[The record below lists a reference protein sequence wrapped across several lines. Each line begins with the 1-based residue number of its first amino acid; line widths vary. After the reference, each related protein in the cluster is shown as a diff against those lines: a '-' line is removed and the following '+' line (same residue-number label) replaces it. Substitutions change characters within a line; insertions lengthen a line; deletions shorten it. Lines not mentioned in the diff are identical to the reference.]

1 MRSISFIFKI
11 AYRYFRSKKSV
22 QAIHYISY
30 ISSGAVIVLACSMI
44 ILLSVFN
51 GFESLLSGL
60 YKGFYPEIKI
70 TPDKAKW
77 LSLSD
82 EQIQEIKAIDDIEF
96 ISRSAED
103 MILIFKEDVQKVAM
117 LKGVEKEWF
126 DITKFDSF
134 IVDGVKRFDEN
145 SIQNNQAIIGVNIA
159 NEVGININDPFTFTE
174 LYYPREFLETI
185 SLEQSLNSIQIS
197 ADGEFMVQAEIDGRY
212 ILVPLETAQNLFDN
226 EGKISSIEIKT
237 KEGGNIPKVIRKI
250 EKIVGEGVNVQS
262 QYEQNKTIYMVMR
275 IEKLATYVILTFI
288 LIIASFTLVGVI
300 SMMAIDKKKDLSI
313 LRAMG
318 LQARRVQRILISYGG
333 MLAISGGLIGVLI
346 GVLICF
352 GQKTFG
358 WIKMEPGFVIEDYP
372 VEVRGFDVIIVL
384 IIVFSVGIL
393 ASIIPANRIKRQP
406 MEFIEE

>member
-82 EQIQEIKAIDDIEF
+82 EQIQEIKGIDDIEF

-126 DITKFDSF
+126 DITKFDTF